1 MKKVCFNWAVADY
14 FGWGVYG
21 YNLLIYGRTHPTLEV
36 SSLTAPSFLYPL
48 SPIASSLL
56 SQYKPRPNARLELEE
71 NDVFLNYLGVSNRPL
86 EKAKFRDIGV
96 IFSEANPMA
105 DQEIR
110 NLKEYEFIV
119 AGSSWNAAVL
129 EEAGIK
135 TRTVIQGIDTDL
147 FRPSPKR
154 YFKNRFVVFSG
165 GKLEYRK
172 GQDLVLKAFARFA
185 AKHPDALLVTAWR
198 SQWEESIAPSVNHS
212 NVCEPLHASP
222 DMGSST
228 YDWILRNGVMPNQ
241 VLCLDT
247 APNRLM
253 PDVFREVDLA
263 VFPNR
268 CEAGTNLV
276 AMEALAFGL
285 PCLISQNTG
294 HLDIIQKDNAIPLT
308 LQRPIDGL
316 GATGWGESSV
326 DEIVDRMEEAYQGRL
341 GLDPDVVRGSM
352 LNYSWERSINQ
363 LLGLFVEG

>member
-1 MKKVCFNWAVADY
+1 
-14 FGWGVYG
+14 
-21 YNLLIYGRTHPTLEV
+21 
-36 SSLTAPSFLYPL
+36 
-48 SPIASSLL
+48 
-56 SQYKPRPNARLELEE
+56 
-71 NDVFLNYLGVSNRPL
+71 
-86 EKAKFRDIGV
+86 V

-105 DQEIR
+105 DQEIK

-129 EEAGIK
+129 EEAGIQ

-185 AKHPDALLVTAWR
+185 TKHPDALLVTAWR

-212 NVCEPLHASP
+212 QVCEPLHASP
-222 DMGSST
+222 DMGSSI

-294 HLDIIQKDNAIPLT
+294 HLDIIQNNNAIPLT
-308 LQRPIDGL
+308 VQKPIEGL

-326 DEIVDRMEEAYQGRL
+326 DEIVDQMEAAYQGRL
-341 GLDPDVVRGSM
+341 GLDRDVVRGSM

-363 LLGLFVEG
+363 LLGLFV

>member
-1 MKKVCFNWAVADY
+1 
-14 FGWGVYG
+14 
-21 YNLLIYGRTHPTLEV
+21 
-36 SSLTAPSFLYPL
+36 
-48 SPIASSLL
+48 
-56 SQYKPRPNARLELEE
+56 
-71 NDVFLNYLGVSNRPL
+71 
-86 EKAKFRDIGV
+86 
-96 IFSEANPMA
+96 MA

-129 EEAGIK
+129 QEAGIK
-135 TRTVIQGIDTDL
+135 THTVIQGVDTDL

-172 GQDLVLKAFARFA
+172 GQDLVVKAFAQFA

-198 SQWEESIAPSVNHS
+198 SQWEESIAASVNYS

-222 DMGSST
+222 DMGKSI
-228 YDWILRNGVMPNQ
+228 YDWILRNGVRPNQ

-247 APNRLM
+247 ASNRLM

-276 AMEALAFGL
+276 AMEALAYGL

-326 DEIVDRMEEAYQGRL
+326 DEIVDRMEEAYLGRL
-341 GLDPDVVRGSM
+341 RLDSDVVRGSM
-352 LNYSWERSINQ
+352 LNYSWERSIDQ
-363 LLGLFVEG
+363 LLGLFV